1 VQGKQ
6 EGTSGYKHT
15 VHFVINPVSD
25 IKIAEAVER
34 ENDTVEATVGKRE
47 HVGRSD
53 HQARLSQVTKRCCR
67 HFLGNVQTNVD
78 GSIAEKT
85 RCAPSPDAQIQ
96 QSVMRLEKPREKNLL
111 RALQGR
117 CSPVM
122 VHSDLLSIHAAVLLF
137 HCHLVT

>member
-6 EGTSGYKHT
+6 EDASGYKHT
-15 VHFVINPVSD
+15 VHFVINPVSG
-25 IKIAEAVER
+25 IEIAEAIER
-34 ENDTVEATVGKRE
+34 ENDTVEATVGKWE

-53 HQARLSQVTKRCCR
+53 HQARLAQVPKRCCR
-67 HFLGNVQTNVD
+67 HFLCNVQTNVD

-96 QSVMRLEKPREKNLL
+96 QSVARLEKPREKNLL
-111 RALQGR
+111 RALQAR

-122 VHSDLLSIHAAVLLF
+122 VHGDLLPVHAAVLLF
-137 HCHLVT
+137 HCLLVT